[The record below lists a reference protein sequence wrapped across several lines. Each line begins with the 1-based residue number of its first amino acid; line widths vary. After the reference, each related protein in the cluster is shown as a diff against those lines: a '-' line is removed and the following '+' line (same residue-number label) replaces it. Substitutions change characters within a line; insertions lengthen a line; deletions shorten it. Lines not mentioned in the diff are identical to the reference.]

1 MPYETSKSK
10 DPSKPLKT
18 KIWPEIKGLEV
29 IIMRHIRLTC
39 VQRGQFGA

>member
-1 MPYETSKSK
+1 MPYELGMSK
-10 DPSKPLKT
+10 DPSKPKKT
-18 KIWPEIKGLEV
+18 GIWPEIKGLEV